1 MAVHFHKSSPF
12 EEMRGRIEQ
21 HLFDSVLEIEKDM
34 NLALRSVDQFSAAI
48 DYLMDTLEQMYQ
60 APGPNDTYGEKSF
73 PIHEGRYRVYYKI
86 SVRPNSD
93 FDITFLDI
101 DDNKQSNLDRFP
113 SHRLITFDDEN
124 S

>member
-1 MAVHFHKSSPF
+1 MAVHFHKSSAF
-12 EEMRGRIEQ
+12 DEVRSQIEK

-34 NLALRSVDQFSAAI
+34 DLALRSVEQFALAI
-48 DYLMDTLEQMYQ
+48 ERLMDTLEQMYQ
-60 APGPNDTYGEKSF
+60 TPGRKDTFGEKSF
-73 PIHEGRYRVYYKI
+73 PIREGRYRIFFKVSI
-86 SVRPNSD
+86 RPNQD

-113 SHRLITFDDEN
+113 SHRLITFDNE